1 MSLAIAH
8 FAVGAMA
15 TALLLMIVAP
25 RLLRSPTVI
34 ALGGA
39 WAMIPDA
46 HHVLPVGA
54 ELVRSLH
61 FSVWANLFWF
71 HLYLDR
77 LDPTD
82 SATFA
87 AGSVL
92 LLLVVL
98 SMSELVARFRTTPGI
113 GLPVEDRNG

>member
-1 MSLAIAH
+1 MSMAIAH

-15 TALLLMIVAP
+15 TALLLMVLAP
-25 RLLRSPTVI
+25 GLLRSPTVV

-39 WAMIPDA
+39 WALIPDA
-46 HHVLPVGA
+46 HHVLPVGT

-61 FSVWANLFWF
+61 FSAWADVFWF
-71 HLYLDR
+71 HRYLDR

-87 AGSVL
+87 AGTVL

-98 SMSELVARFRTTPGI
+98 ATSELVARYRTTPAI
-113 GLPVEDRNG
+113 GFPVEDRHG